1 MEIFKDIIGYD
12 GFYQVSNFGR
22 IKSLE
27 REIPARKG
35 QFKPIFISQK
45 ILENV
50 KNSEGYLQV
59 TLCKYKVKENITV
72 HRLVAISFIPNPE
85 NKPFV
90 NHLDGDK
97 TNDFDWN
104 LEWSTSQENC
114 LHAHKTGLQ
123 ISYSGESCNL
133 SKLTEKEVLEIRSLY
148 KKLSEEDIA
157 FKFNVTASTI
167 NRIQN
172 KKTWKHI

>member
-1 MEIFKDIIGYD
+1 MEIFKDIIDYE

-27 REIPARKG
+27 RQIPARKG

-50 KNSEGYLQV
+50 RNSEGYLQV
-59 TLCKYKVKENITV
+59 TLCKDDIKKTIKI
-72 HRLVAISFIPNPE
+72 HRLVAIAFIPNPK

-114 LHAHKTGLQ
+114 IHAHKTGLQ
-123 ISYSGESCNL
+123 VSYSGESCNL
-133 SKLTEKEVLEIRSLY
+133 SKLTEKIVLEIRSLY
-148 KKLSEEDIA
+148 EVMSEEDIA
-157 FKFNVTASTI
+157 SKFKVNASTI